1 MVRAVAMVNPL
12 PTLLAVGLRGIYPP
26 GSPPRI
32 TLTAPWTAPGGPGP
46 YTPLHWGLGSRFF
59 SVVVHV
65 CGVWPGH
72 YMRAPAPE
80 RHP

>member
-46 YTPLHWGLGSRFF
+46 YSRVLGRF
-59 SVVVHV
+59 SLVVDHA
-65 CGVWPGH
+65 CGVTRPYAG
-72 YMRAPAPE
+72 PCP
-80 RHP
+80 